1 MKLKDLFTKKENNKQ
16 TNNGYTSTKK
26 QLGKNKPRKT
36 EIRTYLDYD
45 TVNWLY
51 TYSQSNNTK
60 ISKTIREILETY
72 KDIMEDK
79 NNADI
84 QK

>member
-1 MKLKDLFTKKENNKQ
+1 MKLKDIFKKENNKQ
-16 TNNGYTSTKK
+16 SNNTFTSTKK
-26 QLGKNKPRKT
+26 QIGKNKPRKT

-51 TYSQSNNTK
+51 DYSKSNNTK

-72 KDIMEDK
+72 KSIMEDK
-79 NNADI
+79 NNANI